1 MGQCMEVFE
10 GMAVSR
16 VGQNVRSMEVSCC
29 CAHIAAKKGPPRGSP
44 VSGDYDP
51 NASAERRILRPIN

>member
-10 GMAVSR
+10 GEAVNR

-29 CAHIAAKKGPPRGSP
+29 CAHIAASGSSQRF
-44 VSGDYDP
+44 SG
-51 NASAERRILRPIN
+51 LG